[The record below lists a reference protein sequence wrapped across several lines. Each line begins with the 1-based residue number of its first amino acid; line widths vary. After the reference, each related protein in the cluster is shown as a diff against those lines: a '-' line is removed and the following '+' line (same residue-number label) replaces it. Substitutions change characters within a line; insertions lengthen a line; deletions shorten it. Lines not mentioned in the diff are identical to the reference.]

1 MNLGDLAGVGKAQK
15 LRQLAGGKAAR
26 LQLRA
31 HGAVEHKEVL
41 SVEDA
46 LQIVVGHA
54 QAPRLQA
61 GLGPGAAEL
70 LCACHALL
78 PTLSFRSVCYRR
90 YKR

>member
-46 LQIVVGHA
+46 
-54 QAPRLQA
+54 
-61 GLGPGAAEL
+61 
-70 LCACHALL
+70 
-78 PTLSFRSVCYRR
+78 RR
-90 YKR
+90 